1 VKSEAIKA
9 DYQNGVLTLSQPGSL
24 TEAGIGKVKLSSYRE
39 SSVCWRFPV
48 YPFHARKRT
57 VELLKEGS
65 VIDTSSVWR
74 TAYISSLFEK
84 DGVQLALRIA
94 EADAAIDERLNS
106 SIEIGAPEHEAILAA
121 RQALTSLKA
130 QHVSSMVG
138 ETLM

>member
-1 VKSEAIKA
+1 
-9 DYQNGVLTLSQPGSL
+9 
-24 TEAGIGKVKLSSYRE
+24 
-39 SSVCWRFPV
+39 
-48 YPFHARKRT
+48 
-57 VELLKEGS
+57 

-74 TAYISSLFEK
+74 TAYISTLFEK
-84 DGVQLALRIA
+84 DAVQLALRIA

-106 SIEIGAPEHEAILAA
+106 SIEIGAPEHEAIQAA

>member
-1 VKSEAIKA
+1 VE
-9 DYQNGVLTLSQPGSL
+9 
-24 TEAGIGKVKLSSYRE
+24 LSSYRE
-39 SSVCWRFPV
+39 SPAPLKIPV

-57 VELLKEGS
+57 VELLKEGF

-94 EADAAIDERLNS
+94 EADAAIEERLNS
-106 SIEIGAPEHEAILAA
+106 SIEIGASEHEAILAA